1 MLHYNEHGQL
11 VSTLWDFDT
20 RIQASNEELAIG
32 GGLAI
37 GRVDI
42 GWLFWLEPNIHK
54 VRFQLYTDAGLKI
67 AIDDFEQLKSLL
79 MAKEDP
85 SLTPNGLTYY
95 INRHTEGPEEEPVPV
110 TNGIKKLELEY
121 HDYDGWIPVTVSPAS
136 TFEFN
141 IKPDMA
147 FKIMIVDASN
157 QYVVGYVDPFK
168 PLPLIDNKLILD
180 IRSTYYGVEFL
191 TQTRAKI
198 TGSYSK
204 VFIKYL

>member
-20 RIQASNEELAIG
+20 RIQASNEELATG
-32 GGLAI
+32 GGLAV
-37 GRVDI
+37 GRLDI
-42 GWLFWLEPNIHK
+42 GWLFWLESNIHM
-54 VRFQLYTDAGLKI
+54 VRFQLTMDNGNKL
-67 AIDDFEQLKSLL
+67 AINDFEQLQQILGNTTGP
-79 MAKEDP
+79 D
-85 SLTPNGLTYY
+85 LTPNGLTYY
-95 INRHTEGPEEEPVPV
+95 INKHTEGPEEESVPV
-110 TNGIKKLELEY
+110 VNGIKRLELEY
-121 HDYDGWIPVTVSPAS
+121 HDYNGWIPVATSPAS
-136 TFEFN
+136 SFEFDV
-141 IKPDMA
+141 KPDMA
-147 FKIMIVDASN
+147 FKILILDASN

-191 TQTRAKI
+191 SQTRAKI